1 MSIVIRQ
8 MSIQDY
14 NDVLALWRSSKG
26 VVVSDADS
34 RDSIERYLNRNAS
47 LSLVAYDGKVL
58 VAAVL
63 CGHDGRRGF
72 IYHLAVRKE
81 YQRRGIGR
89 QLVEQCLKG
98 LSLANIDTCH
108 IFILDD
114 NKEALV
120 FWEKMQWHKLQW
132 MNKSLI
138 IMSSRMPD
146 RLNDK

>member
-1 MSIVIRQ
+1 MNIVIRQ

-14 NDVLALWRSSKG
+14 RDVLALWRSSKG

-81 YQRRGIGR
+81 YQRKGIGR

-138 IMSSRMPD
+138 IMSSRMSD

>member
-1 MSIVIRQ
+1 MNIVIRQ

-81 YQRRGIGR
+81 YQRKGIGR

-138 IMSSRMPD
+138 IMSSRMSD

>member
-1 MSIVIRQ
+1 MNIVIRQ

>member
-1 MSIVIRQ
+1 MNIVIRQ

-14 NDVLALWRSSKG
+14 RDVLALWRSSKG

-34 RDSIERYLNRNAS
+34 MDSIERYLNRNAS

-89 QLVEQCLKG
+89 RLVEQCLKG